1 MARGSGVGKTNRI
14 GGIGMIAQWLTG
26 ESRQVIR
33 HRRGV
38 VWCPFC
44 DRSRMDTGPEMVCD
58 GCNAVFKDDAAEP
71 IQESPPR
78 RGRRAT
84 NGDTEATSGDN
95 ASTEET
101 PEEPAEE
108 VSEEPT
114 DPDPE

>member
-1 MARGSGVGKTNRI
+1 
-14 GGIGMIAQWLTG
+14 MIAQWVTG
-26 ESRQVIR
+26 ETRLVIR

-44 DRSRMDTGPEMVCD
+44 DRSRMDTGPEMMCD

-78 RGRRAT
+78 RRRRAT
-84 NGDTEATSGDN
+84 NGDTEATNGDN
-95 ASTEET
+95 GYTEET
-101 PEEPAEE
+101 PEE
-108 VSEEPT
+108 VSGEPT

>member
-1 MARGSGVGKTNRI
+1 
-14 GGIGMIAQWLTG
+14 MIAQWVTG
-26 ESRQVIR
+26 ETRQVIR

-44 DRSRMDTGPEMVCD
+44 DRSRMDTGPEMMCD

-78 RGRRAT
+78 RRRRAT
-84 NGDTEATSGDN
+84 NGDNG
-95 ASTEET
+95 STEET
-101 PEEPAEE
+101 PEETPEE